1 MFTMTTGYQNSIVAE
16 ARQRLRDV
24 LEDISNIIKLQT
36 QAQDSTQYNVD
47 PSTILIAARQDIL
60 ALSKD
65 FDVFKKF
72 INDNRDKLFDKEY
85 EYYNYKFDT
94 IQRQIDFFVDTI
106 MIPTVASPIPTGV
119 SANDTA
125 VGAAFT
131 GTIVMVTDGDTVVV
145 EPTSGSF
152 SDPGDDSGRPSVFSG
167 TAQVVNS
174 AGVESPSS
182 PELSDKQIPPAFDD
196 SGSSLP
202 GGKNKKLLTIR
213 LAGIDCPEGGTSRGK
228 MVTKA
233 TSDFW
238 LNKDVMV
245 YYDRHTP
252 NDMYG
257 RVLGTIYWN
266 DINFSIW
273 SLEHCYTSPNLKFAK
288 NHYVDD
294 IEYKQAVGK
303 CLQSW
308 PQIGVINVTS
318 KPSHASVHI
327 GSTDEELKVL
337 RGNTPVDVQMPIG
350 DHVLIISSP
359 GCSTIRDVIEVTSEK
374 KKLPTYILSKSSS
387 NTGLVDISTDP
398 FDASAII
405 SIDDVPVSLSP
416 VMADLPLTPPSK
428 ITVVADGYVTDER
441 SVTPV
446 IGKITKIVV
455 SLKKS

>member
-1 MFTMTTGYQNSIVAE
+1 MTTGYQNSIVAE

-36 QAQDSTQYNVD
+36 QAQESTQYNVD
-47 PSTILIAARQDIL
+47 PSEILIAARQDIL

-72 INDNRDKLFDKEY
+72 VNDNRDKLYDKEY

-152 SDPGDDSGRPSVFSG
+152 SDPGDDAGRPSVFTG
-167 TAQVVNS
+167 TSQVVNA

-182 PELSDKQIPPAFDD
+182 PELSDSQIPPAFDD

-273 SLEHCYTSPNLKFAK
+273 SLEHCFTEPNLKFAK
-288 NHYVDD
+288 NHYVDNT
-294 IEYKQAVGK
+294 EFKNAAKHCVQTWPLVGFVK
-303 CLQSW
+303 IS
-308 PQIGVINVTS
+308 S
-318 KPSHASVHI
+318 SPSHATIFSGPSDDSVVQL
-327 GSTDEELKVL
+327 GSITPCEVDLPVGKNVIVLSLAGYSSLRDEIDVVANKKVQL
-337 RGNTPVDVQMPIG
+337 PPYTLQKLPVAVGMVSISVAPIG
-350 DHVLIISSP
+350 VRSIVSLDGEI
-359 GCSTIRDVIEVTSEK
+359 C
-374 KKLPTYILSKSSS
+374 
-387 NTGLVDISTDP
+387 GLAP
-398 FDASAII
+398 I
-405 SIDDVPVSLSP
+405 SIELPVSVPVEVS
-416 VMADLPLTPPSK
+416 
-428 ITVVADGYVTDER
+428 VAFDGNYDIFHET
-441 SVTPV
+441 VTPEV
-446 IGKITKIVV
+446 GKVVRVPIVPV
-455 SLKKS
+455 KSK